1 VAGAAG
7 FNPAATLFFSSAKR
21 GRAKS
26 FNKSQQRENEQRG
39 EAAR

>member
-7 FNPAATLFFSSAKR
+7 FNPAATLLFSSAKR